1 MRPASGASG
10 RSGWCIG
17 AASGRC
23 RRWCELRGDFRNFDV
38 ARIREPSVHEV
49 HPDLDGRRLA
59 DFLRIAH
66 RECGQDLDGK
76 ARRRG
81 RAG

>member
-1 MRPASGASG
+1 MVYWGGQWTLSA
-10 RSGWCIG
+10 
-17 AASGRC
+17 
-23 RRWCELRGDFRNFDV
+23 WCELRGDFRNFDV
-38 ARIREPSVHEV
+38 ARIREASVREV

-66 RECGQDLDGK
+66 RECGQELGGK
-76 ARRRG
+76 ARRGG